1 MRIAI
6 SGTACQGKTTLITDF
21 LEQWPSYTTPK
32 KTYRDII
39 IENDLDHSSK
49 TNKKTQW
56 EILNFMIEE
65 QQKYRT
71 GENVIFD
78 RCPLDNLVY
87 SIWAAEQP
95 DNDIDDKFV
104 SKCIPLVRE
113 SFRNLDII
121 FFTPIT
127 KVAPVKIE
135 EDDLRDTD
143 SEIIESI
150 DNIFKAVH
158 REHEHN
164 PKTTFFITDDKPAII
179 EVFGDRRERIQI
191 LKLYID
197 AEGDAQD
204 TGNILDENILR
215 EMKKLEEVWKDVD
228 PEENSLIKKELEKKI
243 NEDKEKNRINN
254 YR

>member
-6 SGTACQGKTTLITDF
+6 SGTACQGKTTLIKDF
-21 LEQWPSYTTPK
+21 LGQWPNYVTPK

-39 IENDLDHSSK
+39 KENDLDHSSK

-95 DNDIDDKFV
+95 DNGIDDKFV

>member
-6 SGTACQGKTTLITDF
+6 SGTACQGKTTLIKDF
-21 LEQWPSYTTPK
+21 LGQWPNYVTPK

-39 IENDLDHSSK
+39 KENDLDHSSK

-65 QQKYRT
+65 QQKYRR
-71 GENVIFD
+71 GQNIIFD

-87 SIWAAEQP
+87 SLWAAEQP
-95 DNDIDDKFV
+95 DNDIDDEFIK
-104 SKCIPLVRE
+104 KCIPLVRE

-127 KVAPVKIE
+127 KVALVPLE
-135 EDDLRDTD
+135 EDDLRETNPKT
-143 SEIIESI
+143 IEEI

-158 REHEHN
+158 RDHEEN
-164 PKTTFFITDDKPAII
+164 PKTTFFIVDDKPAII
-179 EVFGDRRERIQI
+179 EVFGSRTERIEI

-197 AEGDAQD
+197 PSGEASAP
-204 TGNILDENILR
+204 GNILDEETLQEI
-215 EMKKLEEVWKDVD
+215 KKLEDVWKDVD
-228 PEENSLIKKELEKKI
+228 PEEDSVLKKKLQDKIAKDKKQ
-243 NEDKEKNRINN
+243 NRLNN